1 MCMNSEDVWD
11 MVGPSSGDW
20 GIDRKE
26 FTSVEDQRVT
36 ILRGPNYWD
45 QVWAQAEGSILWTL
59 VMRKEWCNWQKWKVL
74 LEEIESP
81 DQETHHAL
89 PPSLSSAR
97 VIAQDRPRTKKSTK
111 LLKALIPSDLQPLF
125 LIQVNPVIW
134 KWKLHSRTFFRDERR
149 KKCKMR
155 VKNFSKWRLPQNQS
169 KNIGK
174 CKMASIF
181 WICWNK
187 AFVGTYTWKNFNM
200 LWKKYRTWDRSR
212 QERRNEKLELTE
224 I

>member
-1 MCMNSEDVWD
+1 MCMNSGDVWD
-11 MVGPSSGDW
+11 MACPSSGDW

-36 ILRGPNYWD
+36 ILRGHNYWD
-45 QVWAQAEGSILWTL
+45 QVWDQAEGSILWTL

-111 LLKALIPSDLQPLF
+111 LLKALIPSDLQRLF
-125 LIQVNPVIW
+125 LIQVNPVMW
-134 KWKLHSRTFFRDERR
+134 KWKLHSRTFFHDDRR

-155 VKNFSKWRLPQNQS
+155 VKNFSKWKDCLKINQRTLG
-169 KNIGK
+169 NVK
-174 CKMASIF
+174 CHPYFEFDETKH
-181 WICWNK
+181 
-187 AFVGTYTWKNFNM
+187 
-200 LWKKYRTWDRSR
+200 L
-212 QERRNEKLELTE
+212 
-224 I
+224 